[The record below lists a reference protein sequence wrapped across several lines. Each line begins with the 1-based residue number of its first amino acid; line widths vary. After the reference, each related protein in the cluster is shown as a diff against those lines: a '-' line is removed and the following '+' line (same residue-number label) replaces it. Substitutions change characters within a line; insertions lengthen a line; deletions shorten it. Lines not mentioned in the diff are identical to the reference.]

1 MTKNL
6 ILGLV
11 LMIFG
16 ASGVAISIM
25 NINQDAI
32 WLLPLITSV
41 VSTVDGVTLLD
52 NLDKEKDIFGKL

>member
-1 MTKNL
+1 
-6 ILGLV
+6 
-11 LMIFG
+11 MIFG